1 MFSGANLS
9 NVLRAVASGLETPVI
24 VILILL
30 MAAAITLLG
39 SLIVEFFTER
49 IHLKVELPKLVDSL
63 KAGHEPPAEV
73 IQQSG
78 LLKRQKE
85 TLLELTKHPEL
96 TETMRESLA
105 VRLIYEEQNRYDRI
119 VKFSD
124 MVAKLG
130 PMFGLLGTLIPL
142 GPGIVALGDG
152 NTLLLSAS
160 LGTAF
165 DTTTA
170 GLLAAA
176 VSFVVSTI
184 RKAWYANY
192 MSILEAAAECVLEA
206 VKAPQTEPEH
216 PLEAVT
222 AND

>member
-1 MFSGANLS
+1 
-9 NVLRAVASGLETPVI
+9 VASGLETPVI

>member
-1 MFSGANLS
+1 
-9 NVLRAVASGLETPVI
+9 VASGLETPVI

-30 MAAAITLLG
+30 MAAAIVLLG
-39 SLIVEFFTER
+39 SLIVEFFTEH

-63 KAGHEPPAEV
+63 KAGHESPAEV

-85 TLLELTKHPEL
+85 ALLELTKHPEL

-105 VRLIYEEQNRYDRI
+105 VRLIYEEQNRCDRI